1 MSQITDAT
9 GEILKSYDIASSGDT
24 FPTIKESV
32 SEWNGTEWLTINT
45 NTPELNEILTGYDRV
60 KKVSQLVSRKYDLV
74 SNFMDVL
81 ERIHKDLPIDEHN
94 RKHYSIPNLNFSIAR
109 DDLKVIDLL
118 DIIERAKKNFSVA
131 ANDTP
136 IVEEEITFRRVPPN
150 YTSAYPHISRLP
162 LLEDVS
168 EVDSSDAVDS
178 RHPVMIKECDLIEEL
193 NSGLLLNKLV
203 EEKKTSYIFFNNPNY
218 NEKIADNIAN
228 YNDLFD
234 TNDVT
239 KVIASIYLA
248 RAADIDESLIRESV
262 KSYTD
267 NFIAMRNE
275 LEEIIDKL
283 DRSGDYIDEDY
294 TRQLD
299 CLNDLLNYLDQDS
312 YQSSTDDDLGSDILQ
327 KIMINP
333 DMIDTPELLIKNKE
347 DIIKL
352 FHISE
357 RYAEIIDDY
366 FSSIK
371 QQSDEKL
378 TALYQAVRTK
388 FNYPENENFEA
399 LLVKLK
405 NDPDSAI
412 QVRSVIAASIAVGT
426 KMSANTYT
434 LESTEANQRDGEI
447 RGIKAW
453 LADPNY
459 ADNMFTELKG
469 VYEEYRKSLQN
480 LLTTAKGD
488 DLTTIKNELRWTT
501 DLIGIFDEIL
511 PCLDKRLAY
520 DIQRSSLNEG
530 YQAIT
535 GNIRGLYQDLKSGIT
550 QAWAKRAKEIENKL
564 NAINQETIGLAAE
577 YKATKKSLDDIK
589 SCASAIP
596 NNKYINDTEHNL
608 VNEREE
614 ELQERFNNLEAKIKL
629 LDAEYLELLYKAKT
643 EHDTIRNHFE
653 NDDYNSAIGLFG
665 FATSVKN
672 YIVSLFKSD
681 PTDRFF
687 TDLLTKR
694 QLAKHGM
701 TSMTEAYQ
709 ELINKLSSTVSISLS
724 TENLSTENLSKLNST
739 IMASLRPAVTRIY
752 QFAKNHPDKAK
763 DLLVNLTHVLS
774 FFTDA
779 EGAKTVLKLAEVENV
794 LDNILHGEREPLTN
808 MEQFDLEPEI
818 IALCHLSG
826 YMPYIF
832 KASLE
837 LGNQINQNSFYS
849 LINPGSYAKVLGSVA
864 GEMLKKQASICLAGN
879 KTVEMYVNALNH
891 TLESQASAPG
901 AEARLKSITAYLASR
916 EIITE
921 TGTLFRD
928 AAEVGAMGAI
938 KRKWQDLSLWWEH
951 APIET
956 KVLCVTLAVATTAVV
971 ASTMATGIIFSAGLV
986 GIIPIVLAVLVS
998 VPVGAVAGGGLTKL
1012 SLNMLSRFNLFNLQD
1027 VANRVRQ
1034 DMTKIRMEEMKK
1046 DLEKIK
1052 EHYIKQLEN
1061 KDVVIAIDT
1070 P

>member
-1 MSQITDAT
+1 
-9 GEILKSYDIASSGDT
+9 
-24 FPTIKESV
+24 
-32 SEWNGTEWLTINT
+32 
-45 NTPELNEILTGYDRV
+45 
-60 KKVSQLVSRKYDLV
+60 
-74 SNFMDVL
+74 
-81 ERIHKDLPIDEHN
+81 
-94 RKHYSIPNLNFSIAR
+94 
-109 DDLKVIDLL
+109 
-118 DIIERAKKNFSVA
+118 
-131 ANDTP
+131 
-136 IVEEEITFRRVPPN
+136 
-150 YTSAYPHISRLP
+150 
-162 LLEDVS
+162 
-168 EVDSSDAVDS
+168 
-178 RHPVMIKECDLIEEL
+178 
-193 NSGLLLNKLV
+193 
-203 EEKKTSYIFFNNPNY
+203 
-218 NEKIADNIAN
+218 
-228 YNDLFD
+228 
-234 TNDVT
+234 
-239 KVIASIYLA
+239 
-248 RAADIDESLIRESV
+248 
-262 KSYTD
+262 
-267 NFIAMRNE
+267 
-275 LEEIIDKL
+275 
-283 DRSGDYIDEDY
+283 
-294 TRQLD
+294 
-299 CLNDLLNYLDQDS
+299 
-312 YQSSTDDDLGSDILQ
+312 
-327 KIMINP
+327 
-333 DMIDTPELLIKNKE
+333 
-347 DIIKL
+347 
-352 FHISE
+352 
-357 RYAEIIDDY
+357 
-366 FSSIK
+366 
-371 QQSDEKL
+371 
-378 TALYQAVRTK
+378 
-388 FNYPENENFEA
+388 
-399 LLVKLK
+399 
-405 NDPDSAI
+405 
-412 QVRSVIAASIAVGT
+412 
-426 KMSANTYT
+426 MSANTYT
-434 LESTEANQRDGEI
+434 LESTEANQRDGDI
-447 RGIKAW
+447 RGIKAR
-453 LADPNY
+453 LSDPNY

-488 DLTTIKNELRWTT
+488 DLTTINNELRWTT

-535 GNIRGLYQDLKSGIT
+535 GNIRGLYQDLKTGIT
-550 QAWAKRAKEIENKL
+550 QAWAKRAKEIENNL
-564 NAINQETIGLAAE
+564 NSINQKTIELAAE

-596 NNKYINDTEHNL
+596 NNIYINDTEHNL
-608 VNEREE
+608 VNESEKE
-614 ELQERFNNLEAKIKL
+614 VQERFNNLEAQIKL

-643 EHDTIRNHFE
+643 EHDTIRNYFA
-653 NDDYNSAIGLFG
+653 NDDHDSAIGIFG
-665 FATSVKN
+665 FASKLSEK
-672 YIVSLFKSD
+672 IISLFRND

-701 TSMTEAYQ
+701 KSMTEAYQ
-709 ELINKLSSTVSISLS
+709 ELINKLSSTVSLS
-724 TENLSTENLSKLNST
+724 LSTENLSKLNST
-739 IMASLRPAVTRIY
+739 IMASLRPAVTKIY

-794 LDNILHGEREPLTN
+794 LDNILHGEREPLNN

-818 IALCHLSG
+818 IAPCHLSG
-826 YMPYIF
+826 YMPYIL

-891 TLESQASAPG
+891 TLAPG

-928 AAEVGAMGAI
+928 TAEVGAMGAI

-1061 KDVVIAIDT
+1061 KDFVIAIDT